1 MGSNDVSLVGHSGFN
16 GVSLVGLSG
25 PNGFL
30 LGDIWARMT
39 YRWWV
44 IVGRRIAI
52 ENSGSYYF
60 VLISSIVLTFSI
72 AAYPVCSYDIYLLN

>member
-1 MGSNDVSLVGHSGFN
+1 MGHSGSN

-25 PNGFL
+25 LNGVL
-30 LGDIWARMT
+30 LRYIWARMT

-52 ENSGSYYF
+52 ENSGSNYF
-60 VLISSIVLTFSI
+60 VLSSSIVFTFSI
-72 AAYPVCSYDIYLLN
+72 AAYPVYSYDIYFLN

>member
-1 MGSNDVSLVGHSGFN
+1 MGSNDVSLVGQSGFN

-25 PNGFL
+25 PDGFL

-52 ENSGSYYF
+52 ENSGSNYF
-60 VLISSIVLTFSI
+60 VLSSSIVLTFSI
-72 AAYPVCSYDIYLLN
+72 AAYPVYSYDIYFLN